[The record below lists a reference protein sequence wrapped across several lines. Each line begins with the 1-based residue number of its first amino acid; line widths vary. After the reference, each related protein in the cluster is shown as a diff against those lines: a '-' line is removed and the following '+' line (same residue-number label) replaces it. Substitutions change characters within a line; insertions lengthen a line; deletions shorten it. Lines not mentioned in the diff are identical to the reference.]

1 MHKLLHFTVCCKCVA
16 VLTCEQMEAVSLVGL
31 GLFSGQS
38 KIFQGKIE
46 STMENKASES
56 VADLSGSAL
65 NGCSAVD
72 KSIYVSREPGG
83 FVDMKSTGT
92 VSRVTR
98 FQLVSLHFKCY

>member
-16 VLTCEQMEAVSLVGL
+16 VVTCEQIEAVSLVGL
-31 GLFSGQS
+31 GPFSGQS

-56 VADLSGSAL
+56 VADHLSESVL

-72 KSIYVSREPGG
+72 RIIYVSGEAWWFCRHEKHRHREQGN
-83 FVDMKSTGT
+83 
-92 VSRVTR
+92 
-98 FQLVSLHFKCY
+98 